1 MKTILIT
8 IWEKT
13 SSETFITKSLKE
25 AINITKILFQ
35 DIGNLAIQL
44 TADLEV
50 RFPIEI
56 AGSKCIADMNIS
68 PERLI
73 SATG

>member
-8 IWEKT
+8 ILEKT
-13 SSETFITKSLKE
+13 SRETFITKSLKE

-56 AGSKCIADMNIS
+56 AGSKCITDMNIS